1 MGLLINKMVELS
13 RMDEGDAPPVLT
25 EFNISAAVSDTVS
38 EFQPLAAERSKT
50 LLSEIQ
56 PGLSYHG
63 DEALVRRLVSIL
75 LDNAVKYCDT
85 GGCIRLHFCRKHHP
99 VLTVENTYANVDE
112 LELDKLFDRFY
123 RADKARTFSGSFG
136 VGLSIAQ
143 SIVTKY
149 HRSIHAYKK
158 ERTIG
163 FRVELK

>member
-1 MGLLINKMVELS
+1 M
-13 RMDEGDAPPVLT
+13 
-25 EFNISAAVSDTVS
+25 
-38 EFQPLAAERSKT
+38 
-50 LLSEIQ
+50 
-56 PGLSYHG
+56 
-63 DEALVRRLVSIL
+63 
-75 LDNAVKYCDT
+75 
-85 GGCIRLHFCRKHHP
+85 
-99 VLTVENTYANVDE
+99 LTVENTYANVDE